1 MNPIEQLHAL
11 GQSVWLDYIR
21 KDLLES
27 GELAKLISG
36 GEVRGVTSNPTIFQ
50 QAIANS
56 SLYDEAARPLA
67 QAGWSDERIFELLAV
82 DDIRAATEL
91 FLPLYERT
99 EGADGFVSIEVSPRL
114 AYDSQSTVA
123 EARRLWSEVNR
134 PNVMI
139 KIPATE
145 PGLPAIEQAIAE
157 GINVNVTLVFS
168 LKRYTQVMQAYLQGL
183 ERRLEAGN
191 SLDHVA
197 SVASFFVSR
206 VDTLVDGRLEQ
217 ILREEGPKAPRA
229 AALLGKAAIANAKL
243 AYAQFE
249 AFFDDDRFRPLREH
263 GARLQ
268 RPLWAST
275 STKNPAYRDVVYV
288 ENLIGQHTVNTLPPA
303 TLVAFR
309 EHGVAEP
316 TIEQGLS
323 AARAQLEALE
333 ELGISM
339 DRVTSQLETEGVGKF
354 AESFEGLLDTLSS
367 RGQGFRAELGTLQPA
382 YRSALE
388 RVEQDRTGPRL
399 WAREPSLWPAGETD
413 ETSRLDWL
421 DMPKTTLEALEW
433 AKSIGKA
440 ARSAG
445 RTKLGWI
452 APGREWGLMAE
463 VLEGYRRPG
472 RGLEL
477 VGLESLDPA
486 PARSFARQTP
496 VQTSLFVLEQ
506 TDHPMLELQ
515 AGFEPQWQRA
525 RRQLGE
531 VAGEA
536 FAVLAEPG
544 SPVVRLAAERGF
556 AAALEVAA
564 GPPGP
569 FAALSPSELA
579 PAQLTGVDAEML
591 LAGAAQMARWS
602 GPNAQPARSPGLSL
616 AAFLAAACEKGSTS
630 LALLADARHESLA
643 RWVADMVRTCLG
655 LEVRF
660 SVVTSRNPRSP
671 KPEACIYIRL
681 AGEWDERMKGW
692 AGAGSPVLVMQVG
705 DDLRSLGAAVFRWQT
720 GVACAAHL
728 QGRSPFRSQ
737 RRRWA
742 IDKLERALQSYRRS
756 GKPAAPRG
764 RDLAGGITVWPDKR
778 WGKLPEAS
786 TMEQVAQALLAAVGA
801 VDDLGLS
808 LYPEGARGSRGQTAR
823 IQSALTGRSVADSE
837 SELEGGRPKEARQ
850 ATLQVVL
857 QPARDQPIPGL
868 DIGYGALNQ
877 LLAWAEFEELQSR
890 KAPAWGIRLPSGIR
904 LKDLADTLSAVT
916 SRRA

>member
-1 MNPIEQLHAL
+1 MNPIQQLHAL

-27 GELAKLISG
+27 GELAKLISD

-67 QAGWSDERIFELLAV
+67 QAGWSDERIFEVLAV

-99 EGADGFVSIEVSPRL
+99 AGADGFVSIEVSPRL
-114 AYDSQSTVA
+114 AYDSQGTVV

-183 ERRLEAGN
+183 ERRFEAGN

-206 VDTLVDGRLEQ
+206 VDTLIDGRLEQ
-217 ILREEGPKAPRA
+217 ILRDEGPKAARA
-229 AALLGKAAIANAKL
+229 VALLGKAAIANAKL

-249 AFFDDDRFRPLREH
+249 AFFEDDRFRPLREH

-339 DRVTSQLETEGVGKF
+339 DQVTSQLETEGVGKF
-354 AESFEGLLDTLSS
+354 AESFEGLLDTLGS
-367 RGQGFRAELGTLQPA
+367 RGQGFRAELGSLQPA

-388 RVEQDRTGPRL
+388 RLERDRTGPRL
-399 WAREPSLWPAGETD
+399 WAHEPSLWPAAEADQTTG
-413 ETSRLDWL
+413 LDWL
-421 DMPKTTLEALEW
+421 DMPKTTLEALQW
-433 AKSIGKA
+433 AKSIGEA

-445 RTKLGWI
+445 RTTLGWI
-452 APGREWGLMAE
+452 APGRERGLIAGL
-463 VLEGYRRPG
+463 LEGYRRPG
-472 RGLEL
+472 QGLEL
-477 VGLESLDPA
+477 AELELLDPA
-486 PARSFARQTP
+486 AARRFVRRTPAG
-496 VQTSLFVLEQ
+496 TSLFVLEQ
-506 TDHPMLELQ
+506 TDHPMIELQ

-525 RRQLGE
+525 RSQLGE
-531 VAGEA
+531 AAGEA
-536 FAVLAEPG
+536 FAVLAESG
-544 SPVVRLAAERGF
+544 SPAARLAAERGL
-556 AAALEVAA
+556 AAVLEVAA
-564 GPPGP
+564 VTPGP
-569 FAALSPSELA
+569 FAALAPSELV
-579 PAQLTGVDAEML
+579 PAQLTGVDTEML

-616 AAFLAAACEKGSTS
+616 AAFLAAAWEDASRS
-630 LALLADARHESLA
+630 LALLADPRHQSLA
-643 RWVADMVRTCLG
+643 SWATEMVHACLG

-660 SVVTSRNPRSP
+660 PVVTLRGPSSP
-671 KPEACIYIRL
+671 NPEACIYLRVT
-681 AGEWDERMKGW
+681 GEWDERIKGW

-705 DDLRSLGAAVFRWQT
+705 DDLRSLGAAIFRWQM

-728 QGRSPFRSQ
+728 LGSTAFRSQ

-742 IDKLERALQSYRRS
+742 LDKLERAVESYRRS
-756 GKPAAPRG
+756 GKLVAPRG
-764 RDLAGGITVWPDKR
+764 RDLDGGITVWPDKR
-778 WGKLPEAS
+778 WGRLPEAS
-786 TMEQVAQALLAAVGA
+786 SMEQVALALLAAVGR
-801 VDDLGLS
+801 VNDLRLS
-808 LYPEGARGSRGQTAR
+808 LYPERARGSRGQTAR
-823 IQSALTGRSVADSE
+823 IQSALTGRTMAATDSE
-837 SELEGGRPKEARQ
+837 QEGSRPAGASQ
-850 ATLQVVL
+850 ATLQIVL
-857 QPARDQPIPGL
+857 QPQGDQPIPGL
-868 DIGYGALNQ
+868 DISYGALNQ

-890 KAPAWGIRLPSGIR
+890 KAPAWGIRLPPGIQ
-904 LKDLADTLSAVT
+904 LKHLADALSAAT
-916 SRRA
+916 SRSG

>member
-1 MNPIEQLHAL
+1 MNPIQQLHAL

-27 GELAKLISG
+27 GELAKLISD

-67 QAGWSDERIFELLAV
+67 QAGWNDERVFEVLAV

-114 AYDSQSTVA
+114 AYDSQGTVA

-183 ERRLEAGN
+183 ERRLQAGN

-217 ILREEGPKAPRA
+217 LLRDEGPKAPRA

-249 AFFDDDRFRPLREH
+249 GFFDDDRFTPLREH

-275 STKNPAYRDVVYV
+275 STKNPAYRDVMYV

-323 AARAQLEALE
+323 AARAQLEALV

-339 DRVTSQLETEGVGKF
+339 DRVTSQLESEGVQKF
-354 AESFEGLLDTLSS
+354 AESFEGLLDTLGS

-382 YRSALE
+382 YQSALE
-388 RVEQDRTGPRL
+388 RLEQDRTGPRL
-399 WAREPSLWPAGETD
+399 WARELSFWPAGEAD
-413 ETSRLDWL
+413 EIAGLDWL
-421 DMPKTTLEALEW
+421 DMPKTTMEALQW
-433 AKSIGKA
+433 AKSIGEA
-440 ARSAG
+440 AHSAG
-445 RTKLGWI
+445 KTTLGWI
-452 APGREWGLMAE
+452 APGRERGLMAE
-463 VLEGYRRPG
+463 VLDGYRKSG

-477 VGLESLDPA
+477 AGLDNLDPSG
-486 PARSFARQTP
+486 ARRFERETP
-496 VQTSLFVLEQ
+496 VRTSLFVLEQ
-506 TDHPMLELQ
+506 TDRPMIELQ
-515 AGFEPQWQRA
+515 AGFEPHWQRA
-525 RRQLGE
+525 QHQLGE
-531 VAGEA
+531 AAGQA
-536 FAVLAEPG
+536 FAVLAESG
-544 SPVVRLAAERGF
+544 SPVARLAAERGF
-556 AAALEVAA
+556 ASLLEAAAVT
-564 GPPGP
+564 PGP
-569 FAALSPSELA
+569 FAALSPSELV

-591 LAGAAQMARWS
+591 LAGAAQMARGC

-616 AAFLAAACEKGSTS
+616 AAFLAAACEDGSRS
-630 LALLADARHESLA
+630 LALLADSRHLSLA
-643 RWVADMVRTCLG
+643 RWAEDMVRTCLG

-660 SVVTSRNPRSP
+660 PVDTLGGRRPP
-671 KPEACIYIRL
+671 KPEAYIYLRL
-681 AGEWDERMKGW
+681 AGEWDERVKGQ

-705 DDLRSLGAAVFRWQT
+705 DDLRSLGAAVFRWQM
-720 GVACAAHL
+720 GVACAAQL
-728 QGRSPFRSQ
+728 LGSSPFRSR

-742 IDKLERALQSYRRS
+742 LDKLDRALESYRRS
-756 GKPAAPRG
+756 GKLPAPRG
-764 RDLAGGITVWPDKR
+764 RELAGGITVWPDKR
-778 WGKLPEAS
+778 WGRIPEAS
-786 TMEQVAQALLAAVGA
+786 SIEQVAEALLAAVSE
-801 VDDLGLS
+801 VDDLRLS

-823 IQSALTGRSVADSE
+823 IQSTITGRSMAASHSE
-837 SELEGGRPKEARQ
+837 QDGSRSAAASQ

-857 QPARDQPIPGL
+857 QPRRDQPIPGL
-868 DIGYGALNQ
+868 DLSYGALNQ

-890 KAPAWGIRLPSGIR
+890 KAPTWGIRLPSGIQ
-904 LKDLADTLSAVT
+904 LKHLADALSAAT
-916 SRRA
+916 PRSG

>member
-1 MNPIEQLHAL
+1 MNPIQQLHTL

-27 GELAKLISG
+27 GELARLISD

-50 QAIANS
+50 QAIADSN
-56 SLYDEAARPLA
+56 LYDEAARPLA
-67 QAGWSDERIFELLAV
+67 QAGWNDEHIFEVLAV

-114 AYDSQSTVA
+114 AYDIQGTVA

-168 LKRYTQVMQAYLQGL
+168 LKRYTQVMQAYLLGL
-183 ERRLEAGN
+183 ERRLQAGN

-217 ILREEGPKAPRA
+217 ILRDEGPKAPRA

-249 AFFDDDRFRPLREH
+249 AFFDDDRFTPLHEH

-288 ENLIGQHTVNTLPPA
+288 ENLIGRHTVNTLPPA

-354 AESFEGLLDTLSS
+354 AESFEGLLETLGT
-367 RGQGFRAELGTLQPA
+367 RGLGFRAELGTLQPA

-388 RVEQDRTGPRL
+388 RLEQDRTGPRL
-399 WAREPSLWPAGETD
+399 WARELSLWPVVEAD
-413 ETSRLDWL
+413 ETTGLDWL
-421 DMPKTTLEALEW
+421 DLPKTTLEALQW
-433 AKSIGKA
+433 AKSIGEA

-445 RTKLGWI
+445 KKTLGWI
-452 APGREWGLMAE
+452 APGRERGLMAE
-463 VLEGYRRPG
+463 VLEGYRRPE
-472 RGLEL
+472 RGFDLVVLEN
-477 VGLESLDPA
+477 LDPA
-486 PARSFARQTP
+486 AARRFARRTP
-496 VQTSLFVLEQ
+496 AGTSLFVLEQ
-506 TDHPMLELQ
+506 TDHPSIELQ

-531 VAGEA
+531 AAGEA
-536 FAVLAEPG
+536 FAALAEG
-544 SPVVRLAAERGF
+544 DSPLKRLAVERGF
-556 AAALEVAA
+556 AGILEVAA
-564 GPPGP
+564 FTPGP
-569 FAALSPSELA
+569 FAALSPGELI
-579 PAQLTGVDAEML
+579 PAQLAGVDAEVL
-591 LAGAAQMARWS
+591 LVGAAQMARWS

-616 AAFLAAACEKGSTS
+616 AGILAAACEDGSRS
-630 LALLADARHESLA
+630 VALLADSRHLSLA
-643 RWVADMVRTCLG
+643 HWAEDIVRTCLG

-660 SVVTSRNPRSP
+660 PVDTLGGRRPP
-671 KPEACIYIRL
+671 KPEAYIYLRL
-681 AGEWDERMKGW
+681 AGEWDERMKGQT
-692 AGAGSPVLVMQVG
+692 GAGSPVLVMQVG
-705 DDLRSLGAAVFRWQT
+705 DDLRSLGAAIFRWQM

-728 QGRSPFRSQ
+728 LGRSPFRSQ

-742 IDKLERALQSYRRS
+742 LAKLDRALESYRRS
-756 GKPAAPRG
+756 GKLPAPRG
-764 RDLAGGITVWPDKR
+764 RELAGGITVWPDKR
-778 WGKLPEAS
+778 WGRLPEAS
-786 TMEQVAQALLAAVGA
+786 SIEQVAEALLGAVGE
-801 VDDLGLS
+801 VDDLRVS

-823 IQSALTGRSVADSE
+823 IQSTITGRSMAAS
-837 SELEGGRPKEARQ
+837 GQ

-857 QPARDQPIPGL
+857 QPRRDQPIPGL
-868 DIGYGALNQ
+868 DFSYGALNQ

-890 KAPAWGIRLPSGIR
+890 KAQAWGIRLPSGIQ
-904 LKDLADTLSAVT
+904 LKHLADALSAAT
-916 SRRA
+916 PRSG

>member
-1 MNPIEQLHAL
+1 MNPIQQLHTL

-27 GELAKLISG
+27 GELARLISD

-50 QAIANS
+50 QAIADSN
-56 SLYDEAARPLA
+56 LYDEAARPLA
-67 QAGWSDERIFELLAV
+67 QAGWNDEHIFEVLAV

-114 AYDSQSTVA
+114 AYDIQGTVA

-168 LKRYTQVMQAYLQGL
+168 LKRYTQVMQAYMQGL
-183 ERRLEAGN
+183 ERRLQAGN

-217 ILREEGPKAPRA
+217 ILRDEGPKAPRA

-249 AFFDDDRFRPLREH
+249 AFFDDDRFTPLREH

-288 ENLIGQHTVNTLPPA
+288 ENLIGQYTVNTLPPA
-303 TLVAFR
+303 TLVSFR
-309 EHGVAEP
+309 EHGAAKP

-339 DRVTSQLETEGVGKF
+339 DRVTSQLETEGVEKF
-354 AESFEGLLDTLSS
+354 AESFEGLLNTLGS

-388 RVEQDRTGPRL
+388 RLEQDRTGPRL
-399 WAREPSLWPAGETD
+399 WARDTSLWPDEESD
-413 ETSRLDWL
+413 ETNGLDWL
-421 DMPKTTLEALEW
+421 DLPKTTVEALQW
-433 AKSIGKA
+433 AKSIGEA

-445 RTKLGWI
+445 KKTLGWI
-452 APGREWGLMAE
+452 AAGLERGLMAE
-463 VLEGYRRPG
+463 VLRGHRSPG

-477 VGLESLDPA
+477 AGLDSLDPA
-486 PARSFARQTP
+486 AARRFARQTP
-496 VQTSLFVLEQ
+496 AETSLFVLEQ
-506 TDHPMLELQ
+506 TDHPSIELR

-531 VAGEA
+531 AAGEA
-536 FAVLAEPG
+536 FAALAEAD
-544 SPVVRLAAERGF
+544 SPLKRLAAERGF
-556 AAALEVAA
+556 AAFLEVAA
-564 GPPGP
+564 VPPGP
-569 FAALSPSELA
+569 FAALSPGELI
-579 PAQLTGVDAEML
+579 PAQLTGVDGEL
-591 LAGAAQMARWS
+591 LIAGAAQMARWS

-616 AAFLAAACEKGSTS
+616 AAFLASASGNGSS
-630 LALLADARHESLA
+630 LMTMLADSQHEFLA
-643 RWVADMVRTCLG
+643 RWVADMVRTCLH
-655 LEVRF
+655 LEVQVLVSPARTRRF
-660 SVVTSRNPRSP
+660 ASP
-671 KPEACIYIRL
+671 DARL
-681 AGEWDERMKGW
+681 YLRLTGDWDEAVRGW
-692 AGAGSPVLVMQVG
+692 VGQGRPVLVMQVG
-705 DDLRSLGAAVFRWQT
+705 DGLRSLGAAIFRWQM

-728 QGRSPFRSQ
+728 MGRSPFRSQ

-742 IDKLERALQSYRRS
+742 LDKLERSVESYRRS
-756 GKPAAPRG
+756 GKLAAPRG

-778 WGKLPEAS
+778 WGRLPEPS
-786 TMEQVAQALLAAVGA
+786 SMEQVAQALLAAVGA
-801 VDDLGLS
+801 VDELRLS
-808 LYPEGARGSRGQTAR
+808 LYPEGARGSREQTAR
-823 IQSALTGRSVADSE
+823 IQAALTRRSAVDLDSGRED
-837 SELEGGRPKEARQ
+837 GREVGPKQ
-850 ATLQVVL
+850 ATLQIVL
-857 QPARDQPIPGL
+857 QPQRDQPIPGL
-868 DIGYGALNQ
+868 EISYGALNQ

-890 KAPAWGIRLPSGIR
+890 KAPACGIRLPPGVD
-904 LKDLADTLSAVT
+904 LKHLADALSAAN
-916 SRRA
+916 SRSG